1 MPWKAGRGSVQ
12 CRQVMMHALATCAI
26 VCLFAVPGAASE
38 VPDAV
43 SYVGPVERAFTTHC
57 ADCHGVMPANLSGAA
72 RATAEKKR
80 KRARRKFG
88 MDEGFPFT
96 SKWPLPKLLA
106 EIRGEVAEE
115 DMPPA
120 SYMKKKGVTM
130 TAAERQVIIDW
141 AQAQ

>member
-1 MPWKAGRGSVQ
+1 ML
-12 CRQVMMHALATCAI
+12 HAFATCAFI
-26 VCLFAVPGAASE
+26 GLFAARGAAGE
-38 VPDAV
+38 APDPA
-43 SYVGPVERAFTTHC
+43 SYTGPVERAFTTHC
-57 ADCHGVMPANLSGAA
+57 ADCHGVMPASLSGAA

-80 KRARRKFG
+80 KRAHRKFG

-130 TAAERQVIIDW
+130 TAAERQAIIDW

>member
-1 MPWKAGRGSVQ
+1 MLWKARMPHV
-12 CRQVMMHALATCAI
+12 LASCAVI
-26 VCLFAVPGAASE
+26 CLFAAREAAGE
-38 VPDAV
+38 APDPA
-43 SYVGPVERAFTTHC
+43 SYTGPVERAFTIHC
-57 ADCHGVMPANLSGAA
+57 ADCHGVMPASLSGAA

-80 KRARRKFG
+80 KRAHRKFG

-96 SKWPLPKLLA
+96 SKWQLPKLLA

-130 TAAERQVIIDW
+130 TEAERQAIIDW
-141 AQAQ
+141 TQTQ

>member
-1 MPWKAGRGSVQ
+1 MLHVFE
-12 CRQVMMHALATCAI
+12 TCAFI
-26 VCLFAVPGAASE
+26 GLLAARGAAGE
-38 VPDAV
+38 APDPA
-43 SYVGPVERAFTTHC
+43 SYTGPVERAFTTHC
-57 ADCHGVMPANLSGAA
+57 ADCHGVMPASLSGEA

-80 KRARRKFG
+80 KRAHRKFG

-96 SKWPLPKLLA
+96 SKWQLPKLLA

-130 TAAERQVIIDW
+130 TEAERQAIIDW
-141 AQAQ
+141 TQTQ

>member
-1 MPWKAGRGSVQ
+1 MLHVF
-12 CRQVMMHALATCAI
+12 ATCAFI
-26 VCLFAVPGAASE
+26 GLFAAREAAGE
-38 VPDAV
+38 APDPA
-43 SYVGPVERAFTTHC
+43 SYTGPVERAFTIHC
-57 ADCHGVMPANLSGAA
+57 ADCHGVMPASRSGAA

-80 KRARRKFG
+80 KRAHRKFG

-96 SKWPLPKLLA
+96 SKWQLPKLLA

-130 TAAERQVIIDW
+130 TEAERQAIIDW
-141 AQAQ
+141 TQTQ